1 MKFYMSGLAN
11 LVHIDLFANGD
22 SVSMEGY
29 YAQGITDKPELT
41 SSEAFLRMI
50 QIEVMKVQFFLY
62 DTEASHL
69 FIRIECA

>member
-50 QIEVMKVQFFLY
+50 QIEVM
-62 DTEASHL
+62 
-69 FIRIECA
+69 